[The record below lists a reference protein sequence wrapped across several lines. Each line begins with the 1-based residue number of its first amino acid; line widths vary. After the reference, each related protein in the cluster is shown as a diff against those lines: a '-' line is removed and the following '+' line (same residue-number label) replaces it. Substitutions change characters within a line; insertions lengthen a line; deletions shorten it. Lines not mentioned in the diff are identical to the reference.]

1 MPKFQIEIESYK
13 VLRALSEFAVS
24 RELEDQDWT
33 GVFYHILTE
42 LEEQDEEISELK
54 KRLAVHEP
62 EPKDYFSAPKK

>member
-24 RELEDQDWT
+24 R
-33 GVFYHILTE
+33 E